1 MRRLKLRSWRTAA
14 VMVVACAAVAVWA
27 TGSTASSHARPVR
40 VAIMTDCKGA
50 FAFGYEFDIG
60 GAQAAFAQYA
70 HGKAKN
76 KNKPS
81 AGMTGIR
88 AGSTPIQIVGYGCG
102 NDTVPLAV
110 SETKRLM
117 EKLKADVMVGPLSGD
132 EAVYVANYA
141 KAHPTKTFSIGTAG
155 SQDPTMQIAP
165 RNMFRYHGDG
175 AQWNAGAGEIAYKV
189 LGWRKAAIIED
200 DYSFG
205 WTSAAGFI
213 ADFCAVGGQIVKRV
227 FAPLN
232 TTDYAPY
239 VRQLP
244 PPNQIDGLFST
255 IGGTGTAASLKAY
268 EQAFGKVDPKKYLGN
283 LFSSFLGADK
293 VVAPK
298 VVGSYVGGF
307 GTAAGLKTPVA
318 DAYRKKVLSVYPKL
332 PTDDG
337 FVYNY
342 YNAAWALVQG
352 LTKSGGALGAKLDAA
367 MPRTIRPGFQ
377 ISNGGVLH
385 LDSRRQAIQDQYQL
399 QLVKNADGS
408 IGPKVVAFVPNVD
421 QSFGGLFKPSSPPPG
436 RTQPPCV
443 KTKTP
448 WQGKIRVVSNGKI
461 TTQALK

>member
-141 KAHPTKTFSIGTAG
+141 KAHPTKTFIIGTAG

-408 IGPKVVAFVPNVD
+408 IGPQVVAFVPNVD

-448 WQGKIRVVSNGKI
+448 WQGKIRVVKNGKV
-461 TTQALK
+461 TNQFLK